1 MKRKTFSLFLCSV
14 MLAVG
19 VSGCSTDKSTANTS
33 PSSSAVSETEYK
45 TMNPPAEGW
54 TEQHF
59 FDIAYICGKKVSLPV
74 TLDSL
79 GNDFEF
85 DKKSIEVNENK
96 QYAKA
101 DVLYKDNFLG
111 KVRIENVDSMD
122 DINRDTPLTTLMI
135 DSILCEV
142 KSCTPVVINGL
153 TFGDSYDS
161 ILDSM
166 GSNFDNNDGIC
177 DFKDIKS
184 ERKMCSLSL
193 KNEVID
199 IIILNFE

>member
-1 MKRKTFSLFLCSV
+1 MC
-14 MLAVG
+14 
-19 VSGCSTDKSTANTS
+19 D
-33 PSSSAVSETEYK
+33 
-45 TMNPPAEGW
+45 
-54 TEQHF
+54 
-59 FDIAYICGKKVSLPV
+59 
-74 TLDSL
+74 
-79 GNDFEF
+79 
-85 DKKSIEVNENK
+85 
-96 QYAKA
+96 
-101 DVLYKDNFLG
+101 FLG
-111 KVRIENVDSMD
+111 KVRIENVDSID
-122 DINRDTPLTTLMI
+122 DINRDTTLTTLLI
-135 DSILCEV
+135 DSNLYEV
-142 KSCTPVVINGL
+142 KSCTPAVINGL